1 MKLKNKRHQKILELI
16 KDHNIDTQESLTE
29 YLSASGIKATQATVS
44 RDIRELHLVKVLA
57 DGGYR
62 YEQRQAN
69 AADSVLSSSTYN
81 FMKDNIITVRT
92 AQNLVVIKCYPGTA
106 DAVCASLD
114 AEEREYI
121 VGSIAGDDTI
131 FLAAE
136 DTAAAEKLRDYIAH
150 IIR

>member
-16 KDHNIDTQESLTE
+16 KDQDIDTQEALTE
-29 YLSASGIKATQATVS
+29 YLSVSGIKATQATVS
-44 RDIRELHLVKVLA
+44 RDIRELHLVKVLS

-62 YEQRQAN
+62 YEQRQS
-69 AADSVLSSSTYN
+69 DTSDTFSSSVYN

-106 DAVCASLD
+106 DAVCASID
-114 AEEREYI
+114 AEEKEYV

-136 DTAAAEKLRDYIAH
+136 DNAAAEKLRDYIAR
-150 IIR
+150 IIQ

>member
-29 YLSASGIKATQATVS
+29 YLSVSGIKATQATVS
-44 RDIRELHLVKVLA
+44 RDIRELHLVKVLS

-62 YEQRQAN
+62 YEQRQS
-69 AADSVLSSSTYN
+69 DSSDTFSSSAYN

-106 DAVCASLD
+106 DAVCASID
-114 AEEREYI
+114 AEEKEYV

-136 DTAAAEKLRDYIAH
+136 DNASAEKLRDYIAR
-150 IIR
+150 IIQ

>member
-16 KDHNIDTQESLTE
+16 KDHDIDTQEALTE
-29 YLSASGIKATQATVS
+29 YLSVSGIKATQATVS
-44 RDIRELHLVKVLA
+44 RDIRELHLVKVLS

-62 YEQRQAN
+62 YEQRQS
-69 AADSVLSSSTYN
+69 DTSDTFSPSVYN

-106 DAVCASLD
+106 DAVCASID
-114 AEEREYI
+114 AEEKEYV

-136 DTAAAEKLRDYIAH
+136 DNAAAEKLRDYIAR
-150 IIR
+150 IIQ